1 MDQAVRKYLS
11 KLGKVG
17 GKSKSEKKLEALKLN
32 RARWS
37 QIAKERRDEKPRVD

>member
-1 MDQAVRKYLS
+1 MKKEVREYLS

-17 GKSKSEKKLEALKLN
+17 GKSKSEKKLKALEAN

-37 QIAKERRDEKPRVD
+37 VIAKERRDAQSK